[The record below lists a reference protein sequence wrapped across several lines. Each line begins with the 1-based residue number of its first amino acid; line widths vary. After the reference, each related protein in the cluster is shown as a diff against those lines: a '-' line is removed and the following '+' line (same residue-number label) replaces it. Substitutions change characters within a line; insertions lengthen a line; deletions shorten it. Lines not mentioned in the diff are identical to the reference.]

1 MAVKKPSFYHT
12 RNKICPNNKQAAE
25 LLGVEVAQIEKMDK
39 EGAPLMAERLLL
51 FWDQKHIN
59 HPGWDGF
66 IFSRGVLIH
75 KKKRWRPEQLIQ
87 MRKDAE
93 RVYQLECEIHRLKS
107 WSGLMKLTK
116 KLILKRLAD
125 TKK

>member
-1 MAVKKPSFYHT
+1 
-12 RNKICPNNKQAAE
+12 
-25 LLGVEVAQIEKMDK
+25 
-39 EGAPLMAERLLL
+39 LL

-93 RVYQLECEIHRLKS
+93 RVEQLENEIYRLYS
-107 WSGLMKLTK
+107 LSGLFKISK
-116 KLILKRLAD
+116 KLIRKKSEKWRLYR
-125 TKK
+125 